1 MNFGKSNCTS
11 NNIKSK
17 CKIHFVKCKKKFYET
32 CIGKK
37 LAVKQ
42 AALKPGWIN
51 I

>member
-17 CKIHFVKCKKKFYET
+17 CKIHFVKCKKFFCQTYT
-32 CIGKK
+32 GKK

-42 AALKPGWIN
+42 AALKPGWIH